1 LSVAPS
7 IQRFIS
13 ELQRRKVLRV
23 ASAYVVAGWIV
34 LQVSATLENTLNL
47 PASFDTVVFGILA
60 GALPIVLGLTWVYE
74 ITPQGIQRTKSDGDG
89 ALVMPETTDLL
100 LAGMLVLVGLIA
112 VAQIFVPRDAPTPAT
127 VVEAPTKPAPPAAP
141 TVDPKSIAVLPFIN
155 MSSDPKNEVF
165 SDGLTEEILNLLAQ
179 RRDLKVISRT
189 SSFSFKGQNVPL
201 PEVAK
206 KLGVRHVLEGSV
218 RRSDDGVRITAQLID
233 VTNDVHLWS
242 KAYDR
247 KIENIFA
254 VQDEIATAIAAAMNL
269 QLDLAAPPRDA
280 PTKSIEAYRLFL
292 EARVLFRERSEAGI
306 AQSIDLYQR
315 ATKLDPAFAQA
326 YAGLAASYTSDGSRN
341 AKKFADNA
349 PLARRAAEKAIAL
362 DQGSAQ
368 AHAVLGSM
376 ACDRL
381 QWNEA
386 FERGNRA
393 VALDPSD
400 STALL
405 WLGLTQYAVG
415 RLEEAARTLEKAA
428 RVDPLYTFIDIWRAR
443 IAFARRDDV
452 GGAALSEKL
461 LGGGA
466 DAAVHGYLHLAAIA
480 KAQGKL
486 DDAEKHFR
494 AAAKIGSVDATF
506 TDAIVGAITSPDG
519 LAAARKVLLDEA
531 TRDSAFN
538 PDVIYFLVGD
548 TDGFVDL
555 IARRL
560 RDGDTT
566 RVAHMIGLAWRMPGW
581 AQTAK
586 GRALLKDARI
596 VDYWRKAGAPPQCDG
611 VALEDFVCR

>member
-1 LSVAPS
+1 LSVWPA

-34 LQVSATLENTLNL
+34 LQVAATLENTLNL
-47 PASFDTVVFGILA
+47 PANFDTVVFGILA
-60 GALPIVLGLTWVYE
+60 GALPIILGLTWVYE

-89 ALVMPETTDLL
+89 ELVMPETTDLL

-112 VAQIFVPRDAPTPAT
+112 VTQIFVPRDAPAPAT
-127 VVEAPTKPAPPAAP
+127 VAQAPAQPTPPRAPAA
-141 TVDPKSIAVLPFIN
+141 DPKSIAVMPFIN

-242 KAYDR
+242 KTYDR

-254 VQDEIATAIAAAMNL
+254 VQDEIATAIATAMNL
-269 QLDLAAPPRDA
+269 QIDLAQPPRDA
-280 PTKSIEAYRLFL
+280 PTKNIEAYRLFL
-292 EARVLFRERSEAGI
+292 EARVLFRDRGEASV
-306 AQSIDLYQR
+306 AQSIELYQK
-315 ATKLDPAFAQA
+315 AVKLDSGFAQA
-326 YAGLAASYTSDGSRN
+326 YAGLAESYTTEGSREP
-341 AKKFADNA
+341 KKFADYA
-349 PLARRAAEKAIAL
+349 PLARRAALKAVEL
-362 DQGSAQ
+362 NKNLAQ
-368 AHAVLGSM
+368 PHAVLGSM

-381 QWNEA
+381 QWSEA
-386 FERGNRA
+386 FEHGNEA
-393 VALDPSD
+393 VSLDPSD

-415 RLEEAARTLEKAA
+415 KLELSARTLDKAA
-428 RVDPLYTFIDIWRAR
+428 RVDPLYTFVDIWRAR
-443 IAFARRDDV
+443 IAFARRDDATGV
-452 GGAALSEKL
+452 ALSEKL
-461 LGGGA
+461 LGGGP
-466 DAAVHGYLHLAAIA
+466 DASVHGYLHLATIA

-486 DDAEKHFR
+486 EDAERYFR
-494 AAAKIGSVDATF
+494 AAAKIGSVDAAF
-506 TDAIVGAITSPDG
+506 TDAIVAAIKSTEGGTQARQMLHDE
-519 LAAARKVLLDEA
+519 AARDP
-531 TRDSAFN
+531 TFN
-538 PDVIYFLVGD
+538 PDVIYFLIGD
-548 TDGFVDL
+548 TDGFLDL

-560 RDGDTT
+560 REGDTT
-566 RVAHMIGLAWRMPGW
+566 RVAHMIGLAWRIPGW
-581 AQTAK
+581 AQTPK
-586 GRALLKDARI
+586 GRAMLKDARI